1 MTCIARHVC
10 GALAV
15 ATTVT
20 LTFAMSVPLHATER
34 ERAAYL
40 SSQCV
45 TCHQPTGHSPGIPVI
60 AGMHADAFVTA
71 MNAYRKKERPNQVMQ
86 AIAGSLSEQ
95 DIQSLAAY
103 FANNT
108 PGN

>member
-1 MTCIARHVC
+1 MTCVVRHIY

-15 ATTVT
+15 AATVM
-20 LTFAMSVPLHATER
+20 LAFAMNVPLHATER
-34 ERAAYL
+34 ERAEYL

-71 MNAYRKKERPNQVMQ
+71 MNAYRNKERPNQVMQ
-86 AIAGSLSEQ
+86 AIAASLSEQ
-95 DIQSLAAY
+95 DIQTLAAY
-103 FANNT
+103 FANHT